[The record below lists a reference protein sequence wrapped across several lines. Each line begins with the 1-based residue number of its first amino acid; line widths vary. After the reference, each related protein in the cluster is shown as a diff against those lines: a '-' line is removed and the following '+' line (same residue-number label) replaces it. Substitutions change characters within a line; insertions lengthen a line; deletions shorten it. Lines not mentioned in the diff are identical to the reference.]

1 MWNIIS
7 TIIVGFIVGLLAR
20 FIYPGGV
27 PAGWILTTLLG
38 IGGSFVGTI
47 IGGMFTKEKDMM
59 SLKPSGFIMSVIGA
73 FILIFVAHRLG
84 LR

>member
-20 FIYPGGV
+20 FVYPGGV

-59 SLKPSGFIMSVIGA
+59 SLKPAGFIMSIVGA

>member
-27 PAGWILTTLLG
+27 PASFIVTTLLG
-38 IGGSFVGTI
+38 IGGSFVGSV
-47 IGGMFTKEKDMM
+47 IGGMFTKEKDMF
-59 SLKPSGFIMSVIGA
+59 SLKPAGFVMSLIGA
-73 FILIFVAHRLG
+73 FVLIFVAHRFG

>member
-7 TIIVGFIVGLLAR
+7 TIIVGFIAGWLAR
-20 FIYPGGV
+20 VAYPGGV

-59 SLKPSGFIMSVIGA
+59 SLKPAGFIMSVIGA